1 MKKLVS
7 ILGVLAICVSVASAD
22 ITVWQGTIY
31 RADISDP
38 VVVGASG
45 GRDLVQFTL
54 KFINE
59 SGDVNGNPFN
69 LGLGDPVDTTYGVFG
84 ELHQHNAFGAVF
96 SPTLDGDMSGNLDTH
111 FNVLSGDILAVVA
124 PTEDANPGNVS
135 DVPGGLVPS
144 FGFQDK
150 FLFGTKI
157 QGLFNASGSRP
168 AGPLRTA
175 DWDVMN
181 IVTFADAID
190 GDLANNI
197 LVKGEIGGLTLS
209 ETFEF
214 TITEVPEPAT
224 MSLLGLG
231 AVALIRRKK

>member
-7 ILGVLAICVSVASAD
+7 ILGVLAICASVASAD

-38 VVVGASG
+38 VVVGTSG

-69 LGLGDPVDTTYGVFG
+69 LGLGDPSDATYGVFG
-84 ELHQHNAFGAVF
+84 ELHQHSAFGSVF
-96 SPTLDGDMSGNLDTH
+96 SPTLDGPMSDAMDTH
-111 FNVLSGDILAVVA
+111 FNVLSGEILSVVA
-124 PTEDANPGNVS
+124 PTENANVAPS
-135 DVPGGLVPS
+135 DIPGGLVPMYGNMDTYS
-144 FGFQDK
+144 FGSHIK
-150 FLFGTKI
+150 
-157 QGLFNASGSRP
+157 GLFNASGARP

-190 GDLANNI
+190 ADLANNI
-197 LVKGEIGGLTLS
+197 IVKGEIGGLTMS
-209 ETFEF
+209 ETFDF
-214 TITEVPEPAT
+214 TISVIPEPAT